1 MNDLHTIVFGDGTEI
16 TVTMNGNNYI
26 SETPIDP
33 DLLDDLNLIG
43 MKIDGEERENM
54 TCCNHFEDEEGDHII
69 FRELNEQDLLIQSL
83 TAKLEYIAMM
93 EDIEL

>member
-1 MNDLHTIVFGDGTEI
+1 MNDLHKIVFGDGTEI

-43 MKIDGEERENM
+43 MKIDGEECQNL